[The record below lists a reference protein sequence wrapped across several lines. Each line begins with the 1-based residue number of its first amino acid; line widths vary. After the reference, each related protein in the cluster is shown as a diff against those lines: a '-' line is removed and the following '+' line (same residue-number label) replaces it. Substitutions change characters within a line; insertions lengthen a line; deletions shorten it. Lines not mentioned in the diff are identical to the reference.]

1 MARQRKRQPIQVVL
15 LPPVQQQP
23 GVAPTSPEHLKA
35 QERLNQLVGI
45 LVEAAL
51 VRFSELQQTSDGEK
65 LYNIRVP

>member
-23 GVAPTSPEHLKA
+23 GIASASHEHLKA
-35 QERLNQLVGI
+35 QERLNQLVGV

-51 VRFSELQQTSDGEK
+51 VRFKELSGDEKRGEE
-65 LYNIRVP
+65 V